1 MIPDRER
8 AKQEL
13 KWAAGLNPGPWEE
26 HSRYV
31 AAACESI
38 ASRCSHMNQ
47 DHAYVLGLLHDTGR
61 YAGRTSERH
70 LLDGYRRCM
79 EHGWEEAARIC
90 MSHAFM
96 IQDISTSI
104 GEFDVTPSDYEFM
117 KEFISRAVY
126 DDYDRLVQ
134 LCDSL
139 ALPDGFCPLE
149 TRFVDVTI
157 RYGVH
162 PYTIPRWKKVLEIKD
177 YFEEQMGCAIYE
189 ALPCGGK
196 LRHL

>member
-8 AKQEL
+8 ANKEL
-13 KWAAGLNPGPWEE
+13 KWAADLNPGPW
-26 HSRYV
+26 
-31 AAACESI
+31 
-38 ASRCSHMNQ
+38 
-47 DHAYVLGLLHDTGR
+47 AYVLGLLHDTGR

-96 IQDISTSI
+96 IQDIGTSI
-104 GEFDVTPSDYEFM
+104 GEFDVTPQDYEFM
-117 KEFISRAVY
+117 KEFISGAVY

-139 ALPDGFCPLE
+139 ALPTGFCPLE

-162 PYTIPRWKKVLEIKD
+162 PST
-177 YFEEQMGCAIYE
+177 
-189 ALPCGGK
+189 GGK
-196 LRHL
+196 GSWK

>member
-26 HSRYV
+26 
-31 AAACESI
+31 
-38 ASRCSHMNQ
+38 
-47 DHAYVLGLLHDTGR
+47 
-61 YAGRTSERH
+61 
-70 LLDGYRRCM
+70 
-79 EHGWEEAARIC
+79 AARIC

-96 IQDISTSI
+96 IQDISTFI

-139 ALPDGFCPLE
+139 ALPDGFVP
-149 TRFVDVTI
+149 
-157 RYGVH
+157 
-162 PYTIPRWKKVLEIKD
+162 WKPGLWT
-177 YFEEQMGCAIYE
+177 
-189 ALPCGGK
+189 
-196 LRHL
+196 

>member
-26 HSRYV
+26 
-31 AAACESI
+31 
-38 ASRCSHMNQ
+38 
-47 DHAYVLGLLHDTGR
+47 
-61 YAGRTSERH
+61 
-70 LLDGYRRCM
+70 
-79 EHGWEEAARIC
+79 AARIC
-90 MSHAFM
+90 ISHAFM

-177 YFEEQMGCAIYE
+177 YFEEQMGCTIYE
-189 ALPCGGK
+189 ALPCGGQ